1 MKEKEKS
8 QSQFI
13 KLEKKLLDDKFSDS
27 EDIEVVE
34 KFDIYDKL
42 EKEKYE
48 FKNWKKYLELFKKKC
63 YHTGEKNVF
72 NLIPISCNEITTE
85 KINTLIKEKNIKAW
99 CILDLSCLLTLDIDK
114 LTPVNYY
121 FEPIND
127 FSVPSFKE
135 MNNII
140 EFLYEN
146 SKKGNILVTC
156 MAGHGRTG
164 MVLSIW
170 VGLNGIE
177 NPISYI
183 RKEYCDSAV
192 ETVTQEMFV
201 NLYLKYIKNLK

>member
-1 MKEKEKS
+1 MNEKEIS
-8 QSQFI
+8 QSQLI
-13 KLEKKLLDDKFSDS
+13 KLKENLLDDRFSES
-27 EDIEVVE
+27 EDIEVAG

-42 EKEKYE
+42 EKEEYE
-48 FKNWKKYLELFKKKC
+48 FKDWEKYLKLFKKKC
-63 YHTGEKNVF
+63 YHTGEKNIF
-72 NLIPISCNEITTE
+72 NLIPISCDNITTE

-99 CILDLSCLLTLDIDK
+99 CILNLSCLLRLDIDK
-114 LTPVNYY
+114 LIPLNYY
-121 FEPIND
+121 FEPIED

-140 EFLYEN
+140 EFLHEN

-170 VGLNGIE
+170 AGLNGIE